1 MKCRAGRS
9 QNIYRTF
16 PTGSSSE
23 WARWEGGRGG
33 GEEAQETQE
42 EEQSA

>member
-1 MKCRAGRS
+1 MKCRGGRS
-9 QNIYRTF
+9 QNIYKIF

-23 WARWEGGRGG
+23 RARGEGGRGG